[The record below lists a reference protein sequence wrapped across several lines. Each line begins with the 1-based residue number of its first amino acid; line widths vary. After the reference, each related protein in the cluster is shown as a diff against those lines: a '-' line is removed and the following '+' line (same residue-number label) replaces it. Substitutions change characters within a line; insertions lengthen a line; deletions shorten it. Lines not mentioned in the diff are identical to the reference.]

1 MLIAGAL
8 ALAGCGSDGDTRADG
23 DRNVIKEEV
32 LDREINVEGVIR
44 GHKTGAPLDNI
55 LVTLIQ
61 GGKVKEAKTVGLNGH
76 YAFLKV
82 KVASDQGAQ
91 SDAENSAN
99 SIQLEFSEIKT
110 KKLNG
115 DGDLVSGSDLYP
127 NGTTTP
133 SYPESRISFNLVS
146 PDLSGPE
153 LNAADDSAGDFAED
167 TAGALN
173 PQQSL
178 SLVDAINEGRSYYF
192 VDANTVR
199 IRDVRLVQ
207 TGVLTGTVIDSDTG
221 LPVQNAYV
229 TISTDPYFRIATQ
242 KLDQSDI
249 VAVWQQTRIT
259 ASLSTATGAFTF
271 ESIPALDYDTSY
283 AAADLHVEAQGYLEN
298 TAAGWPDHAN
308 IRDDLVGTVGVLLI
322 SPIKVTLKTVNMT
335 FVDQNLTALPGV
347 TVTFKYDSA
356 ETNATG
362 YGTAL
367 ANSIATDTRWVATS
381 NASGVAS
388 VSVPNIGYNNV
399 GAATQD
405 FTAKLTG
412 YKLDDSL
419 PLFSALVVDEDDL
432 KLDLSTFGGVD
443 NTVDLGVIK
452 MIPDTKNFASEFK
465 VQLIYNNAP
474 IVGATVSGTAKY
486 VDADVSALA
495 ITVLFS
501 GDAVS
506 DSNGFVTFNTN
517 KIPASKAG
525 LSVTFNFDVSLTG
538 ATSIVSALA
547 GTYVVDDADDLDL
560 TENAY
565 NDASVTTKD
574 VNDIKTIT
582 LKDKQLKLSGLEGYI
597 VTGKA
602 GASANTGTVSFEEA
616 EGVNLRLKVT
626 NGASITNYFTT
637 TDANGYYAFLAS
649 DGVVIPV
656 DTAAASLNLDITVL
670 GDFIF
675 SGGTNTIDLD
685 QPVPAAN
692 GVDQLD
698 SDGVNADLTW
708 LWQLPQGTAGSLE
721 LKYDGKTL
729 AVHTAA
735 IEPNNAA
742 ELGYHVVTLL
752 KTVAGVSTLSVIQ
765 NNNNGDKVYTYTQ
778 SQDDATGIQIV
789 MSSAVDSTL
798 PFKYNGLTGA
808 NLNPDDK
815 TANRLEIINFQN
827 GTQGNEIPDGTVL
840 TFTATAS
847 GRTVTIVPSGNANK
861 FQTQVTY
868 QLKLRLVSTT
878 GEVSDDTLFFRFYN
892 AETEKFTTQVPS
904 YDVSTMTL
912 NKYWFLY
919 NNVAVDADNVKFGL
933 NRNGGAIV
941 AGDVHILVY
950 KDGTGFGGATGGFQT
965 QALNLNALSLRF
977 AIPTDVR
984 TSAAAA
990 ITNATVVAEID
1001 NKFKV
1006 WAQAYTTSGII
1017 LQHWTDVTN
1026 VAVSVAANNQFLTYE
1041 AGYLKIGADLSGQ
1054 DAIWAKTIA
1063 EGNKI
1068 DLTVVHENS
1077 QIDPSATKVLTISS
1091 TSLSGMQAKTL
1102 AQAAG
1107 DNNPV
1112 TSEAWT
1118 LTLDSRVNATA
1129 SSTPTATTTMP
1140 GVTLSNVRYTA
1151 ANEITADA
1159 FLSFGNGTD
1168 VTVSATTSLNIAS
1181 ANIMVKS
1188 AAGSSLVLSTGTVAA
1203 TLQTL
1208 SNEMRVGRNLRWDS
1222 DGATATTAAA
1232 NSQIQSVAT
1241 IIHTT
1246 IPIISSTAKDYTY
1259 GATGLISDNMADN
1272 STTTAIDIDRTAGA
1286 QLSGVAVG
1294 NVDPARTWDVKY
1306 NALSDGR
1313 LKRLLNSLEVGDII
1327 NATGNNFYL
1336 RVTVAPAANVF
1347 TAIEAGQFSSDV
1359 RTSLGYDGTASTVG
1373 GALVIAPQ
1381 VRLASTTFESDNTT
1395 AGIAD
1400 AVAAG
1405 SDASTGFRGSSNETF
1420 VIVDSTTVEV
1430 TSTAL
1435 DLYAGDT
1442 VYLMT
1447 ESVTATNGNE
1457 PIYSATVAGSISSA
1471 GNGTTLV
1478 ALSSVTQVRG
1488 TTESFNAGGQTAR
1501 ASGFVFYGDQVTIT
1515 SLGSGVTSLHSSAT
1529 LNTNGDAV
1537 TTNAF
1542 TDGNDVQNDNAEG
1555 FNGVK

>member
-23 DRNVIKEEV
+23 DRNVIVEET

-61 GGKVKEAKTVGLNGH
+61 GGKVKEAKTVDLNGH

-82 KVASDQGAQ
+82 KVAQDKEVDTNA
-91 SDAENSAN
+91 DNNSN
-99 SIQLEFSEIKT
+99 DIQLEFKEIKT

-133 SYPESRISFNLVS
+133 SYPESRISFELVA
-146 PDLSGPE
+146 PDLTSPV
-153 LNAADDSAGDFAED
+153 LNAADDAAGDLSTGLAAD
-167 TAGALN
+167 
-173 PQQSL
+173 SL
-178 SLVDAINEGRSYYF
+178 TGDLGLVDAMNEGRSYYF

-229 TISTDPYFRIATQ
+229 TISTDPYFRSP
-242 KLDQSDI
+242 LDDAGDI

-271 ESIPALDYDTSY
+271 ESIPALDYDTSI
-283 AAADLHVEAQGYLEN
+283 AAAQLHVEAQGYTEN
-298 TAAGWPDHAN
+298 NAAGWPDHAN
-308 IRDDLVGTVGVLLI
+308 IRDDLVGTVGVILI
-322 SPIKVTLKTVNMT
+322 NPIKVTMKTVNMT

-347 TVTFKYDSA
+347 TVTFKYDA
-356 ETNATG
+356 NETNATG

-367 ANSIATDTRWVATS
+367 ANLIATDTRWVATS
-381 NASGVAS
+381 NASGVAT
-388 VSVPNIGYNNV
+388 VSVPNIGYNNFDT
-399 GAATQD
+399 TQD

-419 PLFSALVVDEDDL
+419 PLFSALVIDEDDL
-432 KLDLSTFGGVD
+432 KLNLSTFGGVD

-495 ITVLFS
+495 ITVLFT

-506 DSNGFVTFNTN
+506 DSNGFVTFNTT

-525 LSVTFNFDVSLTG
+525 LSVTFDFNVSLTG

-685 QPVPAAN
+685 QAVPAAN

-698 SDGVNADLTW
+698 TNGTNADLTW

-729 AVHTAA
+729 QVHTAA

-765 NNNNGDKVYTYTQ
+765 NNTAGDKVYTYTQ

-789 MSSAVDSTL
+789 MSGNIDTTL

-808 NLNPDDK
+808 NLAADDK

-827 GTQGNEIPDGTVL
+827 GTQGNEIPDGSVL

-868 QLKLRLVSTT
+868 QLKLRLVSAT

-919 NNVAVDADNVKFGL
+919 NNVAADADNVKFGL

-965 QALNLNALSLRF
+965 QALDLSALSLRF

-990 ITNATVVAEID
+990 ITNATVVGEID

-1041 AGYLKIGADLSGQ
+1041 AGYLKIGADLTGQ
-1054 DAIWAKTIA
+1054 DDIWAKTIA
-1063 EGNKI
+1063 EGNRI

-1159 FLSFGNGTD
+1159 FLTFGNGTD

-1181 ANIMVKS
+1181 ANIMVAS

-1232 NSQIQSVAT
+1232 NSAIQSVAT

-1259 GATGLISDNMADN
+1259 GATGLITDNAADN
-1272 STTTAIDIDRTAGA
+1272 STTTAIDIDRTAGT

-1294 NVDPARTWDVKY
+1294 NVDPARTWQVKY

-1405 SDASTGFRGSSNETF
+1405 SDASTGFRGSSNTNF
-1420 VIVDSTTVEV
+1420 AIVDSTTVEV
-1430 TSTAL
+1430 SAAL
-1435 DLYAGDT
+1435 NLYAGDT

-1447 ESVTATNGNE
+1447 VSVTATDGNE
-1457 PIYSATVAGSISSA
+1457 PIYSATVAGSISST
-1471 GNGTTLV
+1471 GNATTLV

-1488 TTESFNAGGQTAR
+1488 TTETFNAGGQTAR
-1501 ASGFVFYGDQVTIT
+1501 ATGFVFYGDQVTIT

-1542 TDGNDVQNDNAEG
+1542 TDGNHVQDDNGEG